1 MARKIGEQLVSEG
14 VVTPEMLERALQR
27 QKATGQKLGEC
38 LVRLGLDETPVLR
51 LLAQELKTR
60 FVSTAKLAQTQVEAG
75 LIERVPV
82 RLAEGFDF
90 MPVRLDAATQVLYVV
105 MAEPQRQRAI
115 EEIARTVGVAKVMP
129 FIGVRR
135 SIRAAIRKHYYSD
148 AQAFEHMSE
157 HDTCPHCGAPCS
169 ADDFQ
174 CDRCEL
180 LLVRN
185 PEDLPERDNV
195 SLVRALICVPD
206 RKPTQAVPSSPQQEK
221 TRAYK
226 YAPDAPI
233 PTMIPAITTGLDLAM
248 RPLNPFEAYIL
259 SFVDGRTTLKD
270 LSHVTNL
277 SVIEMRAVFES
288 LSERG
293 IVRVEKL
300 EEKKAEAKRPTAA
313 PETRA
318 PKPGPPVP
326 GGPPTPIPKA
336 SPRAT
341 KPAVASP
348 PVASTPAAGTPVA
361 SPATH
366 PGANGD
372 PAAENILQ
380 RVVALERNGK
390 MEEAVELLEQGISQ
404 LRSPAP
410 LYNRLGLILLN
421 QRRDY
426 TRSAKLFQKAADL
439 DPDNSIYMMNLY
451 SVLSLS
457 ADATNPGRKPRR

>member
-1 MARKIGEQLVSEG
+1 MARKIGEQLVSDG
-14 VVTPEMLERALQR
+14 VVTPEMLERALER

-51 LLAQELKTR
+51 VLAQELKTR
-60 FVSTAKLAQTQVEAG
+60 FVSTVKLSQTQVDAG
-75 LIERVPV
+75 LLERVPV

-90 MPVRLDAATQVLYVV
+90 MPVRLDEATQSLYVV

-115 EEIARTVGVAKVMP
+115 EEIARTVGVAKVVP
-129 FIGVRR
+129 FIAVRR

-148 AQAFEHMSE
+148 ARAFEHMSDD
-157 HDTCPHCGAPCS
+157 DTCPHCGAPCA

-174 CDRCEL
+174 CARCEL

-185 PEDLPERDNV
+185 AEDLPERDNV
-195 SLVRALICVPD
+195 SLVRALISVPD
-206 RKPTQAVPSSPQQEK
+206 RKPVQGVPQSPQQEK

-233 PTMIPAITTGLDLAM
+233 PTMIPFISTGLDLAL

-270 LSHVTNL
+270 LALVTNL
-277 SVIEMRAVFES
+277 SAIELRAVFES

-293 IVRVEKL
+293 IVRVEKA
-300 EEKKAEAKRPTAA
+300 EEKKAEEKK
-313 PETRA
+313 TR
-318 PKPGPPVP
+318 
-326 GGPPTPIPKA
+326 
-336 SPRAT
+336 
-341 KPAVASP
+341 P
-348 PVASTPAAGTPVA
+348 PVAEVPPAPVPKAAPKKTQPPVVSTPVPTSSAGPSGT
-361 SPATH
+361 SEDSAT
-366 PGANGD
+366 D
-372 PAAENILQ
+372 SILQ
-380 RVVALERNGK
+380 RVVALERSGK
-390 MEEAVELLEQGISQ
+390 MEEAAELLEQGISK
-404 LRSPAP
+404 LRNPAP
-410 LYNRLGLILLN
+410 LYNRLGMILLN
-421 QRRDY
+421 QKRDY